1 MIYGL
6 IILAVVVGA
15 LLGAVWVLWQ
25 RLSDLDADWLD
36 TPQPP
41 SRVNAHAKEPRPAPL
56 TPPGPSEAVQVVNAV
71 MEGFAKIYNPPPQ
84 QLQIPVAGDAA
95 NAEEAMYDPWAAFE
109 QGLTEDLAEH
119 ITTNVERGDDP
130 VV

>member
-6 IILAVVVGA
+6 IILSIVCAS
-15 LLGAVWVLWQ
+15 LLVAILALWQ
-25 RLSDLDADWLD
+25 RIMQIDADWSD

-41 SRVNAHAKEPRPAPL
+41 SWVNAHANEPLPGPP

-84 QLQIPVAGDAA
+84 QMQLPVADDAA
-95 NAEEAMYDPWAAFE
+95 DAEEVVYDPWKAFE

-119 ITTNVERGDDP
+119 ITTNVERGDDS